1 MPFYC
6 SGICSSQCCILKGF
20 NLIRPLQTSGWLQ
33 LALYVVA
40 LAAITKP
47 MGLYLMQALD
57 VNGKTWFDREL
68 RPLERLTYRL
78 MGVNSDREHDWKQYT
93 FAMLLFS
100 LVSCLFTYAILRLQ
114 HLLPLNPQGF
124 AALSPDLAFNT
135 AVSFTTN
142 TNWQSYGGESTMS
155 YLSQMVA
162 LTIHN
167 FTSAA
172 TGIAFAAALV
182 RGLARHSAKTLGN
195 FWVDLVRTTYYLLLP
210 ICVVFAVFLVS
221 QGMIQNFRPYTK
233 AKLTES
239 FIIQVPKVD
248 EKGQPVTTNVA
259 VVVQAPKLD
268 AQSKPV
274 LANGGAVMVD
284 VPQLDAKGQPLMTNL
299 PVMVDQKVEEQTI
312 VQGPMAS
319 QVAIKMLGTNGGGY
333 VNANAAHPFENPT
346 PLSNFLQMLSIF
358 AIGSGL
364 TYYLGRMTKNQAHGW
379 AVWSAM
385 TALFL
390 AGVLVAWWAESAGNP
405 IHQHLGISVAD
416 GNLEGKEVRFGIFNS
431 ALFATITTDA
441 SCGAVNSMHDSFTAL
456 GGLVPLFNIQLGE
469 IIFGGV
475 GAGLYGMLVFVV
487 LAVFIAGLMV
497 GRTPEY
503 LGKKIQSYDVKMAML
518 ALLVLCLSILGFS
531 AWAAVSQWGLTG
543 LNNSGPHG
551 LSEILYAFSSGT
563 GNNGSAFAGL
573 TANTPC
579 YNTTLGLAMLIGRFL
594 MIIPIMALA
603 GSLVQKKIA
612 PPSAGT
618 FPVSGGT
625 FVVLLLGTVLLIG
638 ALNFLPVLALGP
650 IVEHF
655 LTLQGKLF

>member
-1 MPFYC
+1 MN
-6 SGICSSQCCILKGF
+6 S
-20 NLIRPLQTSGWLQ
+20 SGWIQ
-33 LALYVVA
+33 LALFVIA

-47 MGLYLMQALD
+47 MGLYLMRVLD
-57 VNGKTWFDREL
+57 ANGKTWLDPMLKPF
-68 RPLERLTYRL
+68 ERLTYRL
-78 MGVNSDREHDWKQYT
+78 LGVDAGKEHDWKQYT

-114 HLLPLNPQGF
+114 HLLPLNPQGLGP
-124 AALSPDLAFNT
+124 LSPHLAFNT

-142 TNWQSYGGESTMS
+142 TNWQSYSGESTMS

-162 LTIHN
+162 LTVHN
-167 FTSAA
+167 FVSAA
-172 TGIAFAAALV
+172 VGIGLAAALV
-182 RGLARHSAKTLGN
+182 RGVARHTAKTLGN
-195 FWVDLVRTTYYLLLP
+195 FWVDLVRVTYYLLVPL
-210 ICVVFAVFLVS
+210 CLVFAIFLVS
-221 QGMIQNFRPYTK
+221 QGMIQNFKPYTK
-233 AKLTES
+233 AKLVEPYRIS
-239 FIIQVPKVD
+239 VAKMD
-248 EKGQPVTTNVA
+248 DKGQPVVD
-259 VVVQAPKLD
+259 KD
-268 AQSKPV
+268 GK
-274 LANGGAVMVD
+274 AVMEDQTVD
-284 VPQLDAKGQPLMTNL
+284 EQL
-299 PVMVDQKVEEQTI
+299 I

-358 AIGSGL
+358 SIGSGL
-364 TYYLGRMTKNQAHGW
+364 TYYLGRMVKNQKHGW

-390 AGVLVAWWAESAGNP
+390 AGVIFCWWAEANGNP
-405 IHQHLGISVAD
+405 IHQQLGLATAD
-416 GNLEGKEVRFGIFNS
+416 GNMEGKEVRFGVFNS
-431 ALFATITTDA
+431 ALFATVTTDA

-456 GGLVPLFNIQLGE
+456 GGFVPLFNMQLGE

-503 LGKKIQSYDVKMAML
+503 LGKKIQSFEVKMAML
-518 ALLVLCLSILGFS
+518 ALLVLCISILGFT
-531 AWAAVSQWGLTG
+531 AWAAVSEWGKAG
-543 LNNSGPHG
+543 LNNAGPHG
-551 LSEILYAFSSGT
+551 LSEMLYAFSSAT

-573 TANTPC
+573 TANTPW

-594 MIIPIMALA
+594 MIVPIMAMA
-603 GSLVQKKIA
+603 GSLVQKRIA

-625 FVVLLLGTVLLIG
+625 FVVLLLGTILLVG

-655 LTLQGKLF
+655 LMLQGKLF